1 MALRVMSYNIL
12 LGGQDRL
19 AGIARTIR
27 GVGPDVVALIEAN
40 VRAHAEA
47 LAGELGMALAFGEAN
62 SDFHI
67 AWLSR
72 LPIRSTRNHR
82 HAIFTK
88 TLLEVTVEQERGDEV
103 TLFAT
108 HLSAG
113 SGEAEPR
120 RLQEVEAIVD
130 VMRSVAGRPH
140 LLVGDLNAMPPG
152 EAPGQ
157 PPEGELADVR
167 GEALVPLL
175 AAGYVDCY
183 RALHPWNPVAPGY
196 TYPTD
201 HPWLRLDYIFASP
214 EMAPRLRACDIV
226 TDADAAR
233 CSDHF
238 PIWAEFA

>member
-1 MALRVMSYNIL
+1 MPLRVMSYNIL

-19 AGIARTIR
+19 ACIARTIH
-27 GVGPDVVALIEAN
+27 GVRPDAVALAEAN

-47 LAGELGMALAFGEAN
+47 LARDLEMALAFGEAN
-62 SDFHI
+62 SDFHV

-72 LPIRSTRNHR
+72 LPIRSSHNHR
-82 HAIFTK
+82 RDVFTK
-88 TLLEVTVEQERGDEV
+88 TLLEVVVEWQSMEIG
-103 TLFAT
+103 LFAT

-113 SGEAEPR
+113 KGEAEPR

-130 VMRSVAGRPH
+130 VLSSDTRRPH

-157 PPEGELADVR
+157 PPPGELADVR

-175 AAGYVDCY
+175 SAGYLDCY
-183 RALHPWNPVAPGY
+183 RALHPAASGY
-196 TYPTD
+196 THTTD
-201 HPWLRLDYIFASP
+201 QPWLRLDYIFASA
-214 EMAPRLRACDIV
+214 ELAPRLRACDIV
-226 TDADAAR
+226 TGADAAP

>member
-47 LAGELGMALAFGEAN
+47 LAGELGMELAFGKAN

-72 LPIRSTRNHR
+72 LPIRSTHNHR
-82 HAIFTK
+82 RPIFTK
-88 TLLEVTVEQERGDEV
+88 TLLEIVVEQESGDEV
-103 TLFAT
+103 ALFAT

-113 SGEAEPR
+113 AGEAEPR
-120 RLQEVEAIVD
+120 RVQEVEAILD
-130 VMRSVAGRPH
+130 VLRGVAGRPH
-140 LLVGDLNAMPPG
+140 LLVGDFNAMPPG
-152 EAPGQ
+152 ESPGQ
-157 PPEGELADVR
+157 PPEGEVGDVR

-175 AAGYVDCY
+175 SAGYVDCY
-183 RALHPWNPVAPGY
+183 RALHPWNHAAPGY
-196 TYPTD
+196 TYTTD

-214 EMAPRLRACDIV
+214 KMAPRLRACGIV
-226 TDADAAR
+226 TGADAAT